1 MTSDILQ
8 DDFASIEFLRT
19 AFPFFIRGRAN
30 WKRCYFAHQSSWRT
44 EEFHSSCDYKG
55 PSLTIIQV
63 GNYVF
68 GGFVEQS
75 WGGKFPEVSFGCT
88 LLNLLL
94 CFKGR
99 SSRLPTPFSHGCFT
113 SIISI
118 VILYSVTI

>member
-19 AFPFFIRGRAN
+19 AFPFFIRERAN
-30 WKRCYFAHQSSWRT
+30 WKRCYFAQQSSWRT

-63 GNYVF
+63 GKYVF

-75 WGGKFPEVSFGCT
+75 WGGKCPEVLFGCT

-94 CFKGR
+94 FLRAGLPG
-99 SSRLPTPFSHGCFT
+99 SQPHLVMDVLRLLFLS
-113 SIISI
+113 
-118 VILYSVTI
+118 L